1 MLGSIIKS
9 NGKPAYPLFD
19 NMFNWME
26 IHFGGVFS
34 ALLFFLLLI
43 YMQVCLMSGLIKI
56 GMRFITVI
64 AIHPL
69 E

>member
-9 NGKPAYPLFD
+9 NGKAIYPLFD
-19 NMFNWME
+19 NLFNWLE
-26 IHFGGVFS
+26 ITCGGVFS
-34 ALLFFLLLI
+34 ALLFFLLLL
-43 YMQVCLMSGLIKI
+43 YMQIALMTGLIKI
-56 GMRFITVI
+56 GMRFLTVI

>member
-1 MLGSIIKS
+1 M
-9 NGKPAYPLFD
+9 YPLFD

-26 IHFGGVFS
+26 INIGGVF
-34 ALLFFLLLI
+34 AALFFFMLLI
-43 YMQVCLMSGLIKI
+43 YMQVALMAGLIKI

-64 AIHPL
+64 AIHPM